1 MSTGKQDAHQGNKRR
16 HPALPTRYRTNS
28 ITANPNSSE
37 GEVFL
42 VGAGPGDPELL
53 TLKAYRII
61 TSADVV
67 LYDRLVSPEIL
78 ELIPD
83 TAERIHV
90 GKRRSDHTLPQDQ
103 INQRLVE
110 LARAGHRVLRLKGGD
125 PFIFGRGGEEIET
138 LAEAGVR
145 FQVVPGITAAS
156 GCAAYAG
163 IPLTHRDHAQS
174 VRFVTGHLKNDT
186 CDLPWNDFVQNNQT
200 LVFYMG
206 LVGLPIISR
215 ELIGH
220 GMAPDMP
227 VALVSKGTTPDQR
240 VVVGTLDTIVE
251 KVRKSQVPAPTL
263 IIIGQVVTLRSRLD
277 WLGADFAE
285 TQA

>member
-1 MSTGKQDAHQGNKRR
+1 M
-16 HPALPTRYRTNS
+16 LPRYRTNPV
-28 ITANPNSSE
+28 TDNPNISA

-53 TLKAYRII
+53 TVKAWRII
-61 TSADVV
+61 TSAEVV
-67 LYDRLVSPEIL
+67 LYDRLVSQDIIDMIPESA
-78 ELIPD
+78 EL
-83 TAERIHV
+83 IHV
-90 GKRRSDHTLPQDQ
+90 GKRRADHTLPQEQ

-110 LARAGHRVLRLKGGD
+110 LAQAGKRVVRLKGGD

-156 GCAAYAG
+156 GCAAYSG
-163 IPLTHRDHAQS
+163 IPLTHRNYAQS

-186 CDLPWNDFVQNNQT
+186 CDLPWKDFVQSNQT

-215 ELIGH
+215 ELIAH
-220 GMAPDMP
+220 GMDESMP
-227 VALVSKGTTPDQR
+227 VALVSKGTTPDQQ
-240 VVVGTLDTIVE
+240 VVVGELGNIVE
-251 KVRKSQVPAPTL
+251 KVRESGVQAPTI
-263 IIIGQVVTLRSRLD
+263 IIIGHVVALRSRLD
-277 WLGADFAE
+277 WIGV
-285 TQA
+285 

>member
-1 MSTGKQDAHQGNKRR
+1 MTQNRQNGAPKEGASTKSV
-16 HPALPTRYRTNS
+16 LPRYR
-28 ITANPNSSE
+28 ANPITENPNNSA

-42 VGAGPGDPELL
+42 IGAGPGDPELL
-53 TLKAYRII
+53 TLKAWRLIS
-61 TSADVV
+61 SAEVV

-78 ELIPD
+78 DMIPD
-83 TAERIHV
+83 GAERIHV
-90 GKRRSDHTLPQDQ
+90 GKRRADHTLPQDQ

-110 LARAGHRVLRLKGGD
+110 LAQAGKRVVRLKGGD

-156 GCAAYAG
+156 GCAAYSG
-163 IPLTHRDHAQS
+163 IPLTHRNYAQS

-186 CDLPWNDFVQNNQT
+186 CDLPWQDFVQTNQT

-215 ELIGH
+215 ELMAH
-220 GMAPDMP
+220 GMPADMP
-227 VALVSKGTTPDQR
+227 VALVSKGTTPEQT
-240 VVVGTLDTIVE
+240 VVVGELGNIVE
-251 KVRKSQVPAPTL
+251 KVSQSGVTAPTI
-263 IIIGQVVTLRSRLD
+263 IIIGHVVELRSRLD
-277 WLGADFAE
+277 WVG
-285 TQA
+285 Q